1 MLRENAPSI
10 RPFLLATG
18 LQTLLTGTLCFVP
31 LFNLLGYEY
40 CFAVTL
46 LTAITAPLLGFH
58 GDSPRQSLGTS
69 IKITFARS
77 LAQLLPGLCLI
88 SLNALRI
95 RNCDFSAGLQF
106 FALMPIA
113 TALYG
118 ATLGVTASRLSSSWG
133 SRVRRI
139 LIALVVIGPLFLC
152 FMNLYLHPP
161 IFVCDHLWGYFSG
174 SLYDEGI
181 SPNHRLPLFRAATLL
196 RMILLLGALA
206 LWERR
211 HSPLLSGRLLPAA
224 LVVGILLC
232 ETFLGPRWGYHV
244 KRNDILQQLSVQVE
258 LPGLVLHLPPG
269 LSPAVQERV
278 VEDHAFQWEQLAST
292 LKLPL
297 KELHAHPIHS
307 FVYKNS
313 AQKEALMGGATTM
326 VAKPWL
332 HEIHIHGTSFPH
344 SVMPHELVHALAAH
358 FGSPLLKVSA
368 RYGLLV
374 NLPLV
379 EGLAEALAPRHREL
393 DLDHYARAM
402 RNLKMAPDLR
412 ALFGP
417 AGFWSHAPQRAYA
430 IAGSFVHY
438 LIQEH
443 GVDKLKEVYP
453 HGDFASVY
461 QVPLDTLVSQWEA
474 HVDSLPLPEENRAE
488 TRERFRQR
496 SIFKRPC
503 AHVIS
508 GLRQKARQEA
518 PGNAVKLYEEIT
530 NHLGGSPSARLE
542 LAQAQL
548 RAERKEAFQANAA
561 TLLAEGGLS
570 RYQRAKLLEL
580 QGNERWRAHKTQE
593 AREAFEEVQQIR
605 MDPNSRRLQ
614 WVRLWALDQPREL
627 STFIQRYL
635 EREVPTNTAVLRM
648 KEFMDTYPGEAT
660 LPYLIARQLA
670 GSQSWDKA
678 IDYLEQARNHPA
690 PVIEAERIR
699 LLGDCLWNAE
709 RYAAAAEAYRR
720 YGAIAPTTGE
730 TQRAAEWVRR
740 IEWKVKT
747 EAP

>member
-10 RPFLLATG
+10 RPFLLATSA
-18 LQTLLTGTLCFVP
+18 QTLLAGTLCFVP

-46 LTAITAPLLGFH
+46 LTAITAPFLGFQ
-58 GDSPRQSLGTS
+58 GDSPRQSLATS
-69 IKITFARS
+69 LKFTFAQAV
-77 LAQLLPGLCLI
+77 AQLLPGLCLI
-88 SLNALRI
+88 SLNALRV

-106 FALMPIA
+106 FALMPVA

-118 ATLGVTASRLSSSWG
+118 ATLGLTASRLSSSWSG
-133 SRVRRI
+133 RLRLS
-139 LIALVVIGPLFLC
+139 LCAALVVGPLILC
-152 FMNLYLHPP
+152 FMDLYLHPP

-181 SPNHRLPLFRAATLL
+181 SPDHRLPLFRTATLL
-196 RMILLLGALA
+196 RVIVLLGALW

-211 HSPLLSGRLLPAA
+211 HAPLISGRLNPAA
-224 LVVGILLC
+224 LVVGMLLC

-244 KRNDILQQLSVQVE
+244 SRDDILQKLSVQVE
-258 LPGLVLHLPPG
+258 RPGLVLHLPPG
-269 LSPAVQERV
+269 LSAAVQERV
-278 VEDHAFQWEQLAST
+278 VEDHAFQWEQLASA
-292 LKLPL
+292 LKLPT
-297 KELHAHPIHS
+297 EQLHANPIHS

-417 AGFWSHAPQRAYA
+417 AGFWTQAPQRAYA

-438 LIQEH
+438 LIKEH
-443 GVDKLKEVYP
+443 GIEKIKEVYP
-453 HGDFASVY
+453 HGDFELAY
-461 QVPLDTLVSQWEA
+461 QLPLDTLVSQWEA

-508 GLRQKARQEA
+508 ALRQRARQET
-518 PGNAVKLYEEIT
+518 PCNAVKLYEEIT
-530 NHLGGSPSARLE
+530 THLGDSPSSRLE
-542 LAQAQL
+542 LARAQL
-548 RAERKEAFQANAA
+548 RAERKEDFHASA
-561 TLLAEGGLS
+561 TLLLAEGGLS
-570 RYQRAKLLEL
+570 QHQRAKLLEL
-580 QGNERWRAHKTQE
+580 LGNELWSAHKTQE
-593 AREAFEEVQQIR
+593 AREAFEQVQRIR
-605 MDPNSRRLQ
+605 MDPNSGRLQ
-614 WVRLWALDQPREL
+614 WVRLWALNQPREL
-627 STFIQRYL
+627 STFIQQYL
-635 EREVPTNTAVLRM
+635 ERKVPTNTAVLRM
-648 KEFMDTYPGEAT
+648 KEFMETHPGEAT

-678 IDYLEQARNHPA
+678 IDYLKQAKSHPA

-709 RYAAAAEAYRR
+709 RYDDAAQAYRR

-730 TQRAAEWVRR
+730 KQRAAEWLKR
-740 IEWKVKT
+740 IEWKAGSKT
-747 EAP
+747 P